1 MLDLTPGQGS
11 ALSGLFT
18 SLGAVVAIVIAG
30 RFFSGKVKT
39 LSEAL
44 EESRRLLADHAN
56 AVRDTL
62 AQITD
67 EVNVLRNA
75 VGSVGEQT
83 ARIESNTADAEA
95 LRQPD
100 DLGHVALAAWEDLRR
115 QWLEIRDLIEA
126 DADSDELDGRR
137 RAAYSR
143 IDRRTYGLLIDRM
156 EREGEIGQIR
166 AKHFREGLAIWLR
179 HRNGRLEVAP
189 AELQRLAEISAALQA
204 T

>member
-83 ARIESNTADAEA
+83 ARIESK
-95 LRQPD
+95 
-100 DLGHVALAAWEDLRR
+100 
-115 QWLEIRDLIEA
+115 
-126 DADSDELDGRR
+126 
-137 RAAYSR
+137 YC
-143 IDRRTYGLLIDRM
+143 
-156 EREGEIGQIR
+156 
-166 AKHFREGLAIWLR
+166 
-179 HRNGRLEVAP
+179 
-189 AELQRLAEISAALQA
+189 
-204 T
+204 